1 MLRSGGWISLPSR
14 RQQLLNHLLKKL
26 SYQARNSI
34 SINKME
40 IPINASLGNKGDGA
54 DVGPI
59 PEVGG
64 GGFGSRPD
72 AAYRE
77 VLDNLLSQVAG
88 KSDYDN
94 AYSAFTMAAR
104 SHVQMG
110 MPVNLMFEYQDK
122 LAALY
127 AKRHEPVAPV
137 QHIQQQNHI
146 ANNGGPLQGNITK
159 QDLRF
164 DPNPNPD
171 TDPKLLE

>member
-1 MLRSGGWISLPSR
+1 
-14 RQQLLNHLLKKL
+14 
-26 SYQARNSI
+26 
-34 SINKME
+34 ME

-94 AYSAFTMAAR
+94 AYSAFTMAA
-104 SHVQMG
+104 SST
-110 MPVNLMFEYQDK
+110 P
-122 LAALY
+122 
-127 AKRHEPVAPV
+127 
-137 QHIQQQNHI
+137 
-146 ANNGGPLQGNITK
+146 PL
-159 QDLRF
+159 R
-164 DPNPNPD
+164 
-171 TDPKLLE
+171 